1 MDVYLDHNAT
11 TPVRPEVLEAMEECL
26 RADGAWGNASSLHAV
41 GRPARQRL
49 GEARR
54 LVAEAL
60 GAEPAG
66 VTFTGSGSEA
76 INLAIKGAFFA
87 ASPARRHLIT
97 TRIEHSAV
105 TKTCAWLATQGAEVT
120 HLPVDSTGR
129 LDPQQVAETLRD
141 DTLLLSLVHAN
152 NEVGTL
158 QPTAEIGALCRER
171 GVLLHVD
178 AVQAVGKLPVTLE
191 SLQCDMLSLSAHKFY
206 GPKGVGALVS
216 RAGIELTPLIHGGGQ
231 ERGLRSGTE
240 AVAQVAGLAKALE
253 LALAEMPETAAHLWK
268 LRTRLLSVRER
279 LEAIKLNGH
288 PEHTLPHTVN
298 LSFMYCDGMALGLN
312 LNLRGIRVSQGSAC
326 AAGQV
331 EPSHVLMAMGLSE
344 KAAHGAIRFS
354 LGKDNT
360 EEQVDAVVEELV
372 TTVKKLRLLTAP
384 EDIGKCDE
392 NCPCFVLTEA

>member
-1 MDVYLDHNAT
+1 
-11 TPVRPEVLEAMEECL
+11 
-26 RADGAWGNASSLHAV
+26 
-41 GRPARQRL
+41 
-49 GEARR
+49 
-54 LVAEAL
+54 
-60 GAEPAG
+60 
-66 VTFTGSGSEA
+66 
-76 INLAIKGAFFA
+76 
-87 ASPARRHLIT
+87 
-97 TRIEHSAV
+97 
-105 TKTCAWLATQGAEVT
+105 
-120 HLPVDSTGR
+120 
-129 LDPQQVAETLRD
+129 
-141 DTLLLSLVHAN
+141 
-152 NEVGTL
+152 
-158 QPTAEIGALCRER
+158 
-171 GVLLHVD
+171 
-178 AVQAVGKLPVTLE
+178 
-191 SLQCDMLSLSAHKFY
+191 
-206 GPKGVGALVS
+206 
-216 RAGIELTPLIHGGGQ
+216 
-231 ERGLRSGTE
+231 
-240 AVAQVAGLAKALE
+240 
-253 LALAEMPETAAHLWK
+253 
-268 LRTRLLSVRER
+268 VRER